1 MINSNSIQPTGK
13 KPEQNNSTG
22 STNAANE
29 SKPNLSLLDRMR
41 AMMPVTN
48 NGLSKEVKLPV
59 FAHYWLTHMKTDIKE
74 STVCSYESA
83 IANHICRAF
92 PSAKLSEIT
101 ADDVQLFIMSL
112 TEGIDLDDPL
122 SPKTIRNV
130 HGVFHRMMQDA
141 YDMGIIDENPTKH
154 TKLPKVKKPE
164 IIPMNNN
171 QVHGFLKAITGHPLE
186 IFFKLALFTGMRKSE
201 LIGLTWDCF
210 NFEEGYIRVY
220 RQRAYDR
227 KKRAYFFSTVKNG
240 KPRTIFPATD
250 VMEMM
255 KRLYDREPNSKYVFH
270 GTDMNKHLTLSQV
283 RKPFEA
289 LLNDINM
296 TEFRFHDLRHTF
308 AVLSIKA
315 GVDLKTLSETMGH
328 YSVAFTLDTYA
339 FALTDMKEEC
349 AKRMQN
355 YLNEQNFRI

>member
-1 MINSNSIQPTGK
+1 MTNSNHIQPTGQ
-13 KPEQNNSTG
+13 KPEHNNSTA
-22 STNAANE
+22 STNTPNE
-29 SKPNLSLLDRMR
+29 RKQPQSLIERMR
-41 AMMPVTN
+41 AMMPISN
-48 NGLSKEVKLPV
+48 NGLPKDVILPV
-59 FAHYWLTHMKTDIKE
+59 FARYWLTHMKTDIKE

-92 PSAKLSEIT
+92 PDTKLSEIK

-112 TEGIDLDDPL
+112 TEGVDLDDPL

-141 YDMGIIDENPTKH
+141 YDMGIIDENPAKH

-171 QVHGFLKAITGHPLE
+171 QIHAFLTAIIGHELE
-186 IFFKLALFTGMRKSE
+186 IFFKLALFTGMRKAE

-210 NFEEGYIRVY
+210 NFTEGSIRVY
-220 RQRAYDR
+220 RQLSYDKTR
-227 KKRAYFFSTVKNG
+227 RIYFFDTVKNG
-240 KPRTIFPATD
+240 KPRTIFPASD
-250 VMEMM
+250 VMDMM
-255 KRLYDREPNSKYVFH
+255 KRLYEREPNNKFVFR
-270 GTDMNKHLTLSQV
+270 GLTGGEHLSLSQI
-283 RKPFEA
+283 RSRFESI
-289 LLNDINM
+289 LDQLGM
-296 TEFRFHDLRHTF
+296 EQFRFHDLRHTF

-315 GVDLKTLSETMGH
+315 GVNLKTLSETMGH

-355 YLNEQNFRI
+355 FLNEQNFRI